1 MKLRPDQ
8 LKPHL
13 AKSLMPI
20 YLVCG
25 DEPLQASET
34 CDAIRAR
41 ARELGYREREVMH
54 VETGFDW
61 NTLLASANSLSLFSE
76 RRVMELHMPGGKPG
90 DAGSKALV
98 EYAAR
103 PADDAVLL
111 VITGKLDKAALASKW
126 TNALEKAGAVI
137 QVWPVEIKQLPG
149 WIAQR
154 MRGKGMQP
162 SADAVTLLAERVEGN
177 LLACAQEIEKL
188 FLLHGTGAI
197 DAATVSEAVV
207 DSSRFD
213 VYDLADTA
221 LRGDAPRA
229 ARILAGL
236 RGEGIDPVLVLWALA
251 REIRSLATM
260 AHEVRTGSTADQAM
274 AAHRV
279 WDTRKPLVKQ
289 GLQRHKPSTW
299 QTLLRHASQID
310 RIIKGARP
318 GDAWDELLQLA
329 LAMAGVRFCKTGSS
343 PSSSAALS
351 SIPGSG

>member
-1 MKLRPDQ
+1 MRLRTDQ

-13 AKSLMPI
+13 AKGLAPI

-25 DEPLQASET
+25 DEPLQAGET

-41 ARELGYREREVMH
+41 ARELGYGGREVMH

-76 RRVMELHMPGGKPG
+76 RRVMELRMPNGKPG
-90 DAGSKALV
+90 DTGSKALI

-111 VITGKLDKAALASKW
+111 VISGKLDKAVLASKW
-126 TNALEKAGAVI
+126 AGALEKTGAVI
-137 QVWPVEIKQLPG
+137 QVWPVELKQLPG

-154 MRGKGMQP
+154 MRGKEMQP
-162 SADAVTLLAERVEGN
+162 TAEAVTLLAERVEGN
-177 LLACAQEIEKL
+177 LLAAAQEIEKL
-188 FLLHGTGAI
+188 FLLHGPGAI
-197 DAATVSEAVV
+197 DASTVSEAVV

-213 VYDLADTA
+213 VYDLVDTA

-229 ARILAGL
+229 ARILGGL

-251 REIRSLATM
+251 REIRSLAVM
-260 AHEVRTGSTADQAM
+260 AHEVQTGAAVEQAM
-274 AAHRV
+274 ASHRV
-279 WDTRKPLVKQ
+279 WDTRKPLVRQ
-289 GLQRHKPSTW
+289 GLQRHKASTW
-299 QTLLRHASQID
+299 QTLLRQAGQID

-329 LAMAGVRFCKTGSS
+329 LAMAGVRFCKAGSS
-343 PSSSAALS
+343 AGSLAG
-351 SIPGSG
+351 SIAY